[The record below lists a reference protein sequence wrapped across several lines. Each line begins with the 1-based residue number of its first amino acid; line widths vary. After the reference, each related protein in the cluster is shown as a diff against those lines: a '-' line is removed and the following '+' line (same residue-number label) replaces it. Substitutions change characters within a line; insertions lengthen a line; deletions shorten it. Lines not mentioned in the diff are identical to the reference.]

1 MKIGN
6 QFYLE
11 FQLEDE
17 NGDLLDIR
25 SVSKVQF
32 SIDNLVITY
41 DGISE
46 EVSYDDVNNVFKVWL
61 TEDETF
67 KFGTRVKVDA
77 RILFKNNTINGAK
90 IQQYGWYDTL
100 KKVKLDV

>member
-11 FQLEDE
+11 FHLEDE

-32 SIDNLVITY
+32 SIDNLVKTY
-41 DGISE
+41 DGTNE

>member
-1 MKIGN
+1 M
-6 QFYLE
+6 
-11 FQLEDE
+11 
-17 NGDLLDIR
+17 
-25 SVSKVQF
+25 SKVQF
-32 SIDNLVITY
+32 SIDNLVKTY
-41 DGISE
+41 DGVNE
-46 EVSYDDVNNVFKVWL
+46 EVTYDDVNNVFKVWL

>member
-32 SIDNLVITY
+32 SIDNLVKTY
-41 DGISE
+41 DGVNE
-46 EVSYDDVNNVFKVWL
+46 EVTYDDVNNVFKVWL

>member
-11 FQLEDE
+11 FQLDDE

-32 SIDNLVITY
+32 SIDNLVKTY
-41 DGISE
+41 DGVNE

>member
-32 SIDNLVITY
+32 SIDNLVKTY
-41 DGISE
+41 DGTNE
-46 EVSYDDVNNVFKVWL
+46 EVAYDDVNNVFKVWL

-90 IQQYGWYDTL
+90 IQQYGWYDPL